1 LNRFEAWMD
10 GAMGNRRRKQQRN
23 KTKKTGLHATLN
35 PPSICE
41 VSNPNECRSAG
52 TTAQKTEQHF
62 GLFLICLG
70 S

>member
-1 LNRFEAWMD
+1 LNRFEARMD
-10 GAMGNRRRKQQRN
+10 GALGNRRRSISETKQ
-23 KTKKTGLHATLN
+23 KKTGLHATLN

-41 VSNPNECRSAG
+41 VSNPNECRSGG
-52 TTAQKTEQHF
+52 TTTQKTEQHF